1 MDICKIS
8 TTYMDQNYR
17 TMTILAAVA
26 AIPGAAFAALQLC
39 APLTE
44 NAAKLGDVLTCIAFL
59 VSSLSLRLHR
69 SARPNVFILDAIGS
83 LALAFTFAVFLTGL
97 ILHPSTTGDAG
108 EVVVYIFPAILFFL
122 AHSFM
127 ALVRFQD

>member
-8 TTYMDQNYR
+8 TTYLDQNYR
-17 TMTILAAVA
+17 TMTILAAAA

-39 APLTE
+39 APLAG
-44 NAAKLGDVLTCIAFL
+44 NAAKFGDVLTCIAFL
-59 VSSLSLRLHR
+59 VLSLSLRLHR
-69 SARPNVFILDAIGS
+69 SGRRNVFILDAISS
-83 LALAFTFAVFLTGL
+83 LALAFTFTVFLTGL
-97 ILHPSTTGDAG
+97 LLHPITTGDG
-108 EVVVYIFPAILFFL
+108 GDVIVYIFPAILVFL